1 MEILPDFFQVLDDM
15 IESTLVDLLWIWFGG
30 SL

>member
-15 IESTLVDLLWIWFGG
+15 IESTFVDLFWIWFGG